1 MDLHTRQLLDEAIAL
16 DDKAR
21 VEFECWEAKRAERE
35 RAQARTQLVYKVHE
49 PKVAAQQQRT
59 TPMVDAV
66 SAAWVQ
72 ARLEDFA
79 VVIGAEVGKTQTEI
93 VKNNATRSQACV
105 PRLQICANNRKRAE
119 ICPASYRCKGER
131 REC

>member
-1 MDLHTRQLLDEAIAL
+1 MDPHLRQLFNEAIAL

-21 VEFECWEAKRAERE
+21 EDCAAWEAKRAERT
-35 RAQARTQLVYKVHE
+35 AQARSHLVYKIYA

-72 ARLEDFA
+72 ARLEQFA
-79 VVIGAEVGKTQTEI
+79 AIIGEETGKTDAKLLAKIETLQAEVEI
-93 VKNNATRSQACV
+93 LRQQNKAKDLSGVVS
-105 PRLQICANNRKRAE
+105 LQRRA
-119 ICPASYRCKGER
+119 S
-131 REC
+131 

>member
-1 MDLHTRQLLDEAIAL
+1 VIVMDLHTRQLLDEAIAL
-16 DDKAR
+16 DDKMRA
-21 VEFECWEAKRAERE
+21 ECEWWEAK

-93 VKNNATRSQACV
+93 VKNYATRSQACV

>member
-49 PKVAAQQQRT
+49 PKVAAQQQGT
-59 TPMVDAV
+59 TPMVDA
-66 SAAWVQ
+66 ADKAWVWEKLCDV
-72 ARLEDFA
+72 AG
-79 VVIGAEVGKTQTEI
+79 VIGAEVGKTQTEI
-93 VKNNATRSQACV
+93 VKILRGEIAS
-105 PRLQICANNRKRAE
+105 LRAE
-119 ICPASYRCKGER
+119 VELLRQQQKAASKDLTGVVSLHR
-131 REC
+131 RAS

>member
-1 MDLHTRQLLDEAIAL
+1 VVIVMDLHTRQLLDEAIAL
-16 DDKAR
+16 DDKMRA
-21 VEFECWEAKRAERE
+21 ECEWWEAK

-93 VKNNATRSQACV
+93 VKKLRNEIAS
-105 PRLQICANNRKRAE
+105 LRAE
-119 ICPASYRCKGER
+119 VADLRQQQKTGRDLSGVVSLQRRAS
-131 REC
+131 